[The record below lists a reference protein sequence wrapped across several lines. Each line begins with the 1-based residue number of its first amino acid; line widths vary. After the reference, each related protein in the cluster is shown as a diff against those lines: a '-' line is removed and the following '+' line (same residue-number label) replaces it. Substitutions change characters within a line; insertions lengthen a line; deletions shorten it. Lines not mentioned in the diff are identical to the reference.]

1 MEASKGEACADSLGE
16 ALADLAD
23 KGSQVCCRSWKHA
36 VTPGDTYQGQ
46 ESDQAVQGGGA
57 S

>member
-1 MEASKGEACADSLGE
+1 MEASKGEARADSLGE
-16 ALADLAD
+16 ALADLAH

-36 VTPGDTYQGQ
+36 VNLGDTYQGQ
-46 ESDQAVQGGGA
+46 ESGQAVQSGGA